1 MKENNKQKPD
11 TKDKLKK
18 KQNWRSYSKVEAKTN
33 EEGEADTE

>member
-18 KQNWRSYSKVEAKTN
+18 KQNWRSYLKSEAKPN
-33 EEGEADTE
+33 EEGEADAE